1 MYLLWRAV
9 ATTMLQRLKVLKDV
23 LSLYLNRQTGL
34 ALLERVQASDLSDAD
49 RDRVSRIMR
58 TMLKLPADPGHEP
71 PLPEASAPSA
81 HASRRRQRHAS

>member
-1 MYLLWRAV
+1 MF
-9 ATTMLQRLKVLKDV
+9 QRLKVLKDV

-58 TMLKLPADPGHEP
+58 CPPQKLKVTYI
-71 PLPEASAPSA
+71 SV
-81 HASRRRQRHAS
+81 R